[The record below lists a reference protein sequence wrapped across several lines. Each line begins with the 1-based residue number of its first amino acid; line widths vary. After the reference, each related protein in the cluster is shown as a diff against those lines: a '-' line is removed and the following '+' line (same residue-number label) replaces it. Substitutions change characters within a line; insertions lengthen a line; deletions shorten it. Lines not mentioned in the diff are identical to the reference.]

1 MVTLLIILG
10 ILAVFSVILGIFKRF
25 KRKVLEP
32 TFMIVALFGIVALSQ
47 PLFFWLYQVGFAILL
62 TGTLGFIVAI
72 HMRGEAS

>member
-10 ILAVFSVILGIFKRF
+10 IVAVFSVVLGAFKLF

-32 TFMIVALFGIVALSQ
+32 TFMIVALLGIVALCQ
-47 PLFFWLYQVGFAILL
+47 PLFFWLYRVGFAILL

-72 HMRGEAS
+72 HMKGEAS

>member
-10 ILAVFSVILGIFKRF
+10 ILAVFSVILGIVKRF

-32 TFMIVALFGIVALSQ
+32 TFMIVALFGIVALCQ
-47 PLFFWLYQVGFAILL
+47 PLFFWLYQVGFAIVL

-72 HMRGEAS
+72 HMKGEAS

>member
-10 ILAVFSVILGIFKRF
+10 ILAVFSVILGIVKRF
-25 KRKVLEP
+25 KRRVLEP
-32 TFMIVALFGIVALSQ
+32 TFMIVALFGIVALCQ

-72 HMRGEAS
+72 HMKGEAS